1 MMLRFITLILLFYST
16 VSADVPQTL
25 QWFATN
31 VNFWSEA
38 RYDGD
43 YRLFAFQKND
53 AFKEAYS
60 CETNQNIDVAFV
72 SVKKKFYW
80 MFRSEIRGGM
90 GNSKFGMVL
99 HPYDI
104 SYGLINTFEYR
115 FERFHLAA
123 GLDHRCFHYIDQRP
137 PEPIVYWNKF
147 IITLNSPHRRV
158 VPVVKKYVGDDSWNS
173 IDRLMWSFG
182 WGYYIS
188 EFFGL
193 AEPRKIMSL
202 DRPHYLHDFQLG
214 LKYGVWRWR
223 SGAIALT
230 SATLLGYKTSDK
242 AYWAQESGVELMIG
256 VNGSDI
262 ALYVDY
268 VVDGGRF
275 NSKDRL
281 LEYGV
286 RLTR

>member
-1 MMLRFITLILLFYST
+1 MFRFLTFMIVLFSIIH
-16 VSADVPQTL
+16 ADLPQAL
-25 QWFATN
+25 QWCNSN
-31 VNFWSEA
+31 VSFWSEA

-43 YRLFAFQKND
+43 YRLFAFRKND
-53 AFKEAYS
+53 AFEEAYF
-60 CETNQNIDVAFV
+60 CETNQNIDVAFFA
-72 SVKKKFYW
+72 VKKKFYW
-80 MFRSEIRGGM
+80 MFRSEIRGGL
-90 GNSKFGMVL
+90 GDSQYGMVL

-115 FERFHLAA
+115 FKHFHLAS

-147 IITLNSPHRRV
+147 IITLNSPHRRD
-158 VPVVKKYVGDDSWNS
+158 VPAVKKYVSDESWNS

-182 WGYYIS
+182 WGYYITN
-188 EFFGL
+188 FFNSVNTVKL
-193 AEPRKIMSL
+193 MSV
-202 DRPHYLHDFQLG
+202 DRPHYLHDFQLSGKIG
-214 LKYGVWRWR
+214 LWRWN
-223 SGAIALT
+223 SGALAVT
-230 SATLLGYKTSDK
+230 SATLLGYKTSGK
-242 AYWAQESGVELMIG
+242 AYWAQESGMELMIG
-256 VNGSDI
+256 VNNNDI
-262 ALYVDY
+262 SLFIDY